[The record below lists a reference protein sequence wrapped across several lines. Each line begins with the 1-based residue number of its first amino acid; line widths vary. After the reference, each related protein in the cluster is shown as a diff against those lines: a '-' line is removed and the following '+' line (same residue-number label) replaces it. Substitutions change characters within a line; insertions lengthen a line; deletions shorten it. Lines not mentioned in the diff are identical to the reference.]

1 MHSSSALHTVLVHAV
16 MQVPQM
22 KTVTFCQASAHAV
35 PIQMGGTAHSVW
47 VGRLGF
53 PGSRSAHWSNHW
65 DNALPREGKE
75 ESQ

>member
-35 PIQMGGTAHSVW
+35 SIQMGGTARSVW
-47 VGRLGF
+47 VTPSTFRILIQMAA
-53 PGSRSAHWSNHW
+53 SHASVLDRVTIAQVH
-65 DNALPREGKE
+65 
-75 ESQ
+75 

>member
-1 MHSSSALHTVLVHAV
+1 MNMFMFDCVSSASL
-16 MQVPQM
+16 
-22 KTVTFCQASAHAV
+22 
-35 PIQMGGTAHSVW
+35 
-47 VGRLGF
+47 GRLGF